1 MLVQEKVALGNP
13 ADFGIQAKIKFTLV
27 LNCQCFATVM
37 TSSVQRIQVTFIWNM
52 ESEFHFHSLAQNM
65 YIGVHCL
72 FHSLLQTGAIQ
83 ERNTKNAI

>member
-1 MLVQEKVALGNP
+1 MGNL
-13 ADFGIQAKIKFTLV
+13 ADFGIQAKMKFTLV

-37 TSSVQRIQVTFIWNM
+37 TSSVQRIQVTFILNM
-52 ESEFHFHSLAQNM
+52 EFEFRFHSLAQTM

-72 FHSLLQTGAIQ
+72 FHPLLQTAAIQ